1 MTLFGQTVDGQQI
14 FGLVSLI
21 AVLAL
26 WLAVLARHR
35 EQRRRDGE
43 ARGPRPDR
51 RSKIHRNGGPPAARG
66 PWG

>member
-1 MTLFGQTVDGQQI
+1 MTLFGQTLDGQQI

-26 WLAVLARHR
+26 WLIVLARQRDHVR
-35 EQRRRDGE
+35 QIKRWKKEQAERKALAD
-43 ARGPRPDR
+43 
-51 RSKIHRNGGPPAARG
+51 AAERG

>member
-1 MTLFGQTVDGQQI
+1 MTLFGQTLDAQQM

-26 WLAVLARHR
+26 WLVVLARQRGHVRQIKRWKR
-35 EQRRRDGE
+35 EQ
-43 ARGPRPDR
+43 
-51 RSKIHRNGGPPAARG
+51 AARKTPAPGDG

>member
-1 MTLFGQTVDGQQI
+1 MTLFGQSVDGQQI

-26 WLAVLARHR
+26 WLAVLARHK
-35 EQRRRDGE
+35 EQRRRDGDDP
-43 ARGPRPDR
+43 GR

>member
-1 MTLFGQTVDGQQI
+1 MTVFNQTLDGQQI

-26 WLAVLARHR
+26 WLIVLAR
-35 EQRRRDGE
+35 QRDH
-43 ARGPRPDR
+43 ARQIKQWKKDQAARKTP
-51 RSKIHRNGGPPAARG
+51 PPAAGRG